1 MEKLISNFAVLM
13 MDLKSQKQLIRNSY
27 VFLAKYKPSD
37 YKDIQ
42 RKNNVFIKM
51 GSLKQ
56 QKFEFIKEQ
65 ILLSMTSKNQYLQ
78 RY

>member
-27 VFLAKYKPSD
+27 VFLAKYKHSD

-65 ILLSMTSKNQYLQ
+65 ILLSMTGKNQYLQ